1 MNIPASS
8 LLLLLGSS
16 LLSPADDHLNSDSS
30 SQQQPTLGIDVMGG
44 ILTHLNRNTGL
55 ADNIIL
61 TALSSLSTHQPS
73 YHNIFNTVAVGE
85 VLPVAILASTRQ
97 QGPVWIQTAWNN
109 KSSLAEQN
117 HDLYPGNSYNLS
129 GYIIVLYCEG
139 WVSKWYIILKYTLF
153 TASLQPT
160 CRQKCTIHY
169 CLHHFAWCSG
179 QAAAGESCSAP
190 PCLPASLLP
199 NYSFI

>member
-1 MNIPASS
+1 
-8 LLLLLGSS
+8 
-16 LLSPADDHLNSDSS
+16 
-30 SQQQPTLGIDVMGG
+30 MGG

-55 ADNIIL
+55 GDNIIL
-61 TALSSLSTHQPS
+61 TALSSLSPWAPHTSH
-73 YHNIFNTVAVGE
+73 HNIKTSLIQLQLVDFAV
-85 VLPVAILASTRQ
+85 PILASTRQ

-117 HDLYPGNSYNLS
+117 HDLYHGNSYNLS

-153 TASLQPT
+153 TASPQPT

-169 CLHHFAWCSG
+169 SLHHFAWCSG
-179 QAAAGESCSAP
+179 QPPAGERCSAP
-190 PCLPASLLP
+190 LPSAVHD
-199 NYSFI
+199 

>member
-1 MNIPASS
+1 MFSRKIFSPKIFLPKIFSPKIFLPIIFFPS
-8 LLLLLGSS
+8 HLLLSTTYIQLPPPLTPYFK
-16 LLSPADDHLNSDSS
+16 LR
-30 SQQQPTLGIDVMGG
+30 GG
-44 ILTHLNRNTGL
+44 QTNEGRTYG
-55 ADNIIL
+55 ARRQGNI
-61 TALSSLSTHQPS
+61 STD
-73 YHNIFNTVAVGE
+73 NIFNTVAVGE

-153 TASLQPT
+153 TASPQPT